1 MRRSVSILS
10 LTVLLAGC
18 SDGTPLRPPFLVLAP
33 TPRDPVTPPALMAAD
48 VVGEWRVTAS
58 YQGRSYID
66 DFSWPANT
74 SPFHLTIGDTR
85 VRLDTP
91 CRMCEAVA
99 SFSPNVLALGTL
111 DYVPKTCQT
120 DPLVT
125 LPTDAIVYNLYGAM
139 SMHRGTVA
147 PATPRQ
153 LALASSRGSIDI
165 ESWNR

>member
-1 MRRSVSILS
+1 MRRSLSILS
-10 LTVLLAGC
+10 LTALLTAC
-18 SDGTPLRPPFLVLAP
+18 TEGTIPAPPLLSPDPAP
-33 TPRDPVTPPALMAAD
+33 VPTALTKVD

-66 DFSWPANT
+66 DFSWPADT
-74 SPFHLTIGDTR
+74 SPFHLTVGDTR

-91 CRMCEAVA
+91 CRTCEAAA

-111 DYVPKTCQT
+111 DCVPKACQA
-120 DPLVT
+120 DALVT
-125 LPTDAIVYNLYGAM
+125 QATDAIVYNLYGPM

-165 ESWNR
+165 ERWDR